1 MIYNFRSF
9 HPQLGDYVHIHMRGA
24 EASAESM
31 GETVTDSF
39 FMLCYMMGLG
49 IVIALPLPPR
59 DTLADDC

>member
-1 MIYNFRSF
+1 
-9 HPQLGDYVHIHMRGA
+9 MRGA